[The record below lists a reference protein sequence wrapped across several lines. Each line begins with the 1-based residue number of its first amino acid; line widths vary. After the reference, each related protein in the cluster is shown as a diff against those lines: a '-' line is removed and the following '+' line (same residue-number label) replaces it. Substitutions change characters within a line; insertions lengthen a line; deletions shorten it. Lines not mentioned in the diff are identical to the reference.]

1 MHLDTQKTL
10 IRQSSLIER
19 LDLSR
24 SGLDK
29 LRKKDPA
36 FPKPLKDGAHRQA
49 TNYFVVAE
57 VEAWIQAQIEKRDNV

>member
-29 LRKKDPA
+29 LRKKDPG
-36 FPKPLKDGAHRQA
+36 FPKPLKDGPHRQA
-49 TNYFVVAE
+49 TNYYVVAE
-57 VEAWIQAQIEKRDNV
+57 VEAWISAQIEKRDNL